1 MEKVLGRFAGSE
13 DGNAVIDWVVLMS
26 GMVLLAISAVITITA
41 NIDDINDTTMERVE
55 SLEDF
60 SPR

>member
-55 SLEDF
+55 SMEDF